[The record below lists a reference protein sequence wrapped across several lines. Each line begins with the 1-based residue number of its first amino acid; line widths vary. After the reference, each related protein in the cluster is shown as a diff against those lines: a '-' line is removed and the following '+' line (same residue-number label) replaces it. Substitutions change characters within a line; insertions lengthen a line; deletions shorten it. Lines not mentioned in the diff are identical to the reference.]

1 VATAVR
7 WAKRAQTTGSV
18 APARMG
24 GDRRSRRIEAYADF
38 LRGEI
43 DAKPRVTIM
52 ELRERLKDHCGTSFG
67 YGTVWRFLARHKFT
81 HKTTTAR
88 ARSLVRGAA

>member
-1 VATAVR
+1 MATAVR